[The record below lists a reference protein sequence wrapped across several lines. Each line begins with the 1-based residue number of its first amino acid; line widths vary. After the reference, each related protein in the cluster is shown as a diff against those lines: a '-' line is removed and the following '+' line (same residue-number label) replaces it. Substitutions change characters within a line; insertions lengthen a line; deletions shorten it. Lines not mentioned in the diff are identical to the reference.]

1 MKTKSKKLSIS
12 DKLKEDNN
20 EILEEKNISINV
32 KRIQEITVVPS
43 TILHMNYVDN
53 FIVVARSD
61 HSIEIWEN
69 NDWVMITKIYGNK
82 SKYLLL

>member
-53 FIVVARSD
+53 FIVD
-61 HSIEIWEN
+61 
-69 NDWVMITKIYGNK
+69 
-82 SKYLLL
+82 LFLF